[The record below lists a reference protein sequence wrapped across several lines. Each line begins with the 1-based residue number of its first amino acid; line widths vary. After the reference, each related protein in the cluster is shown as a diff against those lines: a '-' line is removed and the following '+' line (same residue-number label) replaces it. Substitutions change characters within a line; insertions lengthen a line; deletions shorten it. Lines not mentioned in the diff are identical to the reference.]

1 MVAWVPS
8 SVQAWLPAA
17 QRGQAL
23 MHVAQGCTPA
33 SCPQREPA
41 YVLLEPSSLP
51 FSTPEPNESLLSPF
65 IAKLVSFS
73 ISAFNHLLGKVGLSI
88 KIGLR

>member
-1 MVAWVPS
+1 M
-8 SVQAWLPAA
+8 
-17 QRGQAL
+17 
-23 MHVAQGCTPA
+23 
-33 SCPQREPA
+33 
-41 YVLLEPSSLP
+41 LLEPSSLP

-73 ISAFNHLLGKVGLSI
+73 ISAFNQLLEKVGLSI